1 MNLAVMEIRV
11 VGGTLE
17 QPLAEFFHDLA
28 KAGDDEYF
36 HPHPLTHDEA
46 KKRAQYTGEDLYY
59 VIMENEKVI
68 GYAMLRGWD
77 EGYEIPSLGIAMHP
91 SVRGLGLGELLIRFL
106 HAAARRRGCDK
117 IRIRVY
123 TQNAHA
129 VELYKKL
136 GYCFESEQAGQL
148 VGFLTL

>member
-1 MNLAVMEIRV
+1 MNPAVMEIRAV
-11 VGGTLE
+11 DGTLE
-17 QPLAEFFHDLA
+17 RPLAEFFRDLA
-28 KAGDDEYF
+28 QAGDDDYF
-36 HPHPLTHDEA
+36 HPHPLTNDEA
-46 KKRAQYTGEDLYY
+46 KKRAKYSGDDLYY
-59 VIMENEKVI
+59 VIMENEKVL

-123 TQNAHA
+123 TQNARA
-129 VELYKKL
+129 LALYQKL
-136 GYCFESEQAGQL
+136 GYRFESEQAGQL
-148 VGFLTL
+148 VGYLTL

>member
-1 MNLAVMEIRV
+1 MKLPAMEIRV
-11 VGGTLE
+11 VGKTIE

-28 KAGDDEYF
+28 KAGDDKYF
-36 HPHPLTHDEA
+36 HPHPFTHGEA
-46 KKRAQYTGEDLYY
+46 RKRARYSGEDLYY
-59 VIMENEKVI
+59 IVIENEKVI

-91 SVRGLGLGELLIRFL
+91 SVRGAGLGELLIRFL
-106 HAAARRRGCDK
+106 HAAAQRRGCDK
-117 IRIRVY
+117 IRISVY
-123 TQNAHA
+123 PKNAKA
-129 VELYKKL
+129 VAVYQKL

>member
-1 MNLAVMEIRV
+1 MKLSAMEIRV
-11 VGGTLE
+11 VRETFE
-17 QPLAEFFHDLA
+17 QPLAEFFRDLA
-28 KAGDDEYF
+28 KAGDDKYF

-46 KKRAQYTGEDLYY
+46 RKCAQYSGEDLYY

-91 SVRGLGLGELLIRFL
+91 SVRGVGLGELMIRFL
-106 HAAARRRGCDK
+106 HAAAQRRGCGK

-123 TQNAHA
+123 PQNTHA
-129 VELYKKL
+129 VALYKKL

-148 VGFLTL
+148 VGFVTL

>member
-1 MNLAVMEIRV
+1 MNLAIMEIRV
-11 VGGTLE
+11 VDGTLE
-17 QPLAEFFHDLA
+17 QPLAEFFRDLA
-28 KAGDDEYF
+28 QTGDDEYF
-36 HPHPLTHDEA
+36 HPHPLTPDEA
-46 KKRAQYTGEDLYY
+46 KKRAQYSGDDLYY
-59 VIMENEKVI
+59 VIMENEKVL

-123 TQNAHA
+123 KQNAHA
-129 VELYKKL
+129 LALYKKL
-136 GYCFESEQAGQL
+136 GYCFESKQAGQL
-148 VGFLTL
+148 VGYLTL

>member
-11 VGGTLE
+11 VGETLE
-17 QPLAEFFHDLA
+17 RPLAKFFCDLA
-28 KAGDDEYF
+28 KAGDDKYF

-46 KKRAQYTGEDLYY
+46 KKRAQYSGKDLYY
-59 VIMENEKVI
+59 VIMESEKVI

-77 EGYEIPSLGIAMHP
+77 EGYEIPSLGIALHP

-106 HAAARRRGCDK
+106 HAAAQRRGCDK

-123 TQNAHA
+123 PQNTHA
-129 VELYKKL
+129 VALYKQL
-136 GYCFESEQAGQL
+136 GYCFESEQAGQM